1 LTAPRAPANNQPMP
15 TNIEKLAEEL
25 SAIVAPYP
33 NPLDCTGV
41 KISRRGGK
49 HRIVMGHFIGPN
61 FKFTFDFERV
71 LPFDPAGGKGKTD
84 DVFADAKI
92 SLSSP
97 HGPPP
102 DNPTKKEVDRY
113 CALYLRLVYAVLRK
127 EARAGR
133 ISSKTLADMQVRMPR
148 KDDMDAAARDM
159 IAVSPNDIV
168 DATSAQN
175 ADQFVDE
182 FLSKDS
188 PALAAAIKRD
198 LWNEKKKKYAA
209 RKSRKK

>member
-1 LTAPRAPANNQPMP
+1 MQ

-33 NPLDCTGV
+33 NPLDCSSA

-49 HRIVMGHFIGPN
+49 HRIVMDHFIGPS

-71 LPFDPAGGKGKTD
+71 LPFDPAGGSGKTN

-97 HGPPP
+97 HGSGS
-102 DNPTKKEVDRY
+102 DYPTKEEVDRY
-113 CALYLRLVYAVLRK
+113 CAIYLRQVHAALSK

-133 ISSKTLADMQVRMPR
+133 ISSKKLAEMQVSMPR
-148 KDDMDAAARDM
+148 KDTLAAATRDM
-159 IAVSPNDIV
+159 IAVNPKHIV
-168 DATSAQN
+168 DATSAHTVE
-175 ADQFVDE
+175 QFLNE
-182 FLSKDS
+182 FVSKDS
-188 PALAAAIKRD
+188 PELAAEIGRE
-198 LWNEKKKKYAA
+198 LWNAKKKQYAA
-209 RKSRKK
+209 RKPRKK